1 MKATDQREAL
11 SNDLNHGRTLLTL
24 SLGAF
29 ASQASVRL
37 CDPMLPQLAL
47 EFNRSIGEVAYV
59 ITSFSIAYGLFQL
72 IHGPMGDYAGKLRW
86 IRDLTVVAAIASA
99 ACMLAGTL
107 TQLVAM
113 RFFAG
118 AACAALIPLSLA
130 WIGDAV
136 PYQVRQEVLARL
148 MTGSTAGA
156 VFGQVAGGVMADTLG
171 WRISFGLPA
180 IVLAIVALLLS
191 FWCGLPKKWS
201 KNLPTT
207 TTTTATL
214 TTTTATLPEPLQSAQ
229 QPNPLVIERRGTR
242 PSIRSI
248 ARQFAAVLNIAWA
261 RIVLSF
267 VFIEGLLVYGAFAY
281 VPSWLHLQFHLPLW
295 QAGLAA
301 AGFGVGGVIYS
312 LGARYLIQKF
322 GERGLLILGATVFS
336 IGMYWIGGY
345 WWPGQLIFCTML
357 GLGFFMVHNT
367 LQVQATQ
374 LSPQTRGTAVAA
386 FAVSLFSGQSIG
398 VALASPIMSQFGF
411 EALKIGSSLF
421 FLLLG
426 SGMAYLLTRKNQQEN
441 AC

>member
-11 SNDLNHGRTLLTL
+11 SNDLNQGRTLLTL

-207 TTTTATL
+207 TTATL

-336 IGMYWIGGY
+336 IGI
-345 WWPGQLIFCTML
+345 
-357 GLGFFMVHNT
+357 
-367 LQVQATQ
+367 
-374 LSPQTRGTAVAA
+374 
-386 FAVSLFSGQSIG
+386 
-398 VALASPIMSQFGF
+398 ALASPIMSQFGF